1 METTNTNISPFLHSF
16 QLTYGTRKAGTIDGL
31 ILRTRGIG
39 KKINSLLDTLCGLEE
54 KMWGLHH
61 SSTFGVT
68 NDIRAIRDAIG
79 VYGIYHPDNVRRI
92 GSDNMLWYKE
102 QVASER
108 TLPNKEG
115 SMWLDYFGDDK
126 IITDIGG
133 YVVVSLSHKGISYL
147 NGISE
152 GVYSLSSSY
161 TTTE

>member
-1 METTNTNISPFLHSF
+1 
-16 QLTYGTRKAGTIDGL
+16 
-31 ILRTRGIG
+31 
-39 KKINSLLDTLCGLEE
+39 
-54 KMWGLHH
+54 
-61 SSTFGVT
+61 
-68 NDIRAIRDAIG
+68 
-79 VYGIYHPDNVRRI
+79 
-92 GSDNMLWYKE
+92 MLWYKE
-102 QVASER
+102 QLASER

-115 SMWLDYFGDDK
+115 AMWLDYFGDDK